1 MIVRSTIR
9 LLSVV
14 SLSVCAALS
23 LASCASTGKPDQVA
37 YSPAELR
44 SEAERRVMNAR
55 PGEIIVP
62 YQVTPELVARAQ
74 ELTRYIRS
82 EYDAARA
89 LIEAVTDE
97 NQFGLKYQATA
108 TAPADETVLR
118 GYGNCLALT
127 SVFIGLARGIGL
139 EVYYI
144 DASDRVNEIRRELEI
159 IVDSGHIA
167 AVTRTE
173 RGWTM
178 VDFAGELPN
187 YRTFRVIDDL
197 TVLAHYYNNRGYE
210 IIDEASQS
218 GQEVPWDQVRRSF
231 DIATK
236 VRPGFSL
243 AHNNLGVLNAQA
255 GQDEAAERAYLSAI
269 DADPNFAAPYHN
281 LGNLKLSQGEL
292 DDAIVA
298 YDEAIRIK
306 TKNPYLHY
314 HRGLALY
321 RQGQL
326 EEAAAA
332 FERAISLKRDYVEP
346 RNLLA
351 QTYDKLGRH
360 EDAERVRKSVR
371 GLLSQHR
378 QESSL

>member
-1 MIVRSTIR
+1 
-9 LLSVV
+9 L
-14 SLSVCAALS
+14 CAGLS
-23 LASCASTGKPDQVA
+23 LVSCASTAQPSKVV
-37 YSPAELR
+37 YTPAELLA
-44 SEAERRVMNAR
+44 EAEHRVMNSR

-62 YQVTPELVARAQ
+62 YQVTPELLDQARD
-74 ELTRYIRS
+74 LTRYIRS
-82 EYDAARA
+82 EYDAAQA
-89 LIEAVTDE
+89 LIDAVTNK
-97 NQFGLKYQATA
+97 NQFGIEYQATA

-144 DASDRVNEIRRELEI
+144 DASDRVNDIRREEQI

-210 IIDEASQS
+210 IIDSANQASE
-218 GQEVPWDQVRRSF
+218 EVPWDQVRRSF

-236 VRPGFSL
+236 VRPDFSL

-255 GQDEAAERAYLSAI
+255 GNSDAAERAYRSAI
-269 DADPNFAAPYHN
+269 RSDPDFAAPYHN
-281 LGNLKLSQGEL
+281 LGNLKLSEGDL
-292 DDAIVA
+292 DAALEA

-321 RQGQL
+321 QRGDL
-326 EEAAAA
+326 EEAVLA

-346 RNLLA
+346 RNVLA
-351 QTYDKLGRH
+351 QVYDKLGRP
-360 EDAERVRKSVR
+360 EDAARVRKSVR
-371 GLLSQHR
+371 SLLSQH
-378 QESSL
+378 Q

>member
-1 MIVRSTIR
+1 MARSTIR
-9 LLSVV
+9 LLTVAT
-14 SLSVCAALS
+14 LFVCAALS
-23 LASCASTGKPDQVA
+23 LASCASTGQPNQIA
-37 YSPAELR
+37 YSPAELKA
-44 SEAERRVMNAR
+44 EAERRVMNAR

-62 YQVTPELVARAQ
+62 YQVTPELIERAH

-82 EYDAARA
+82 EYEAARL

-97 NQFGLKYQATA
+97 DQLGIEYMATA
-108 TAPADETVLR
+108 TAPADETVIR

-127 SVFIGLARGIGL
+127 SVFIGLARGVGL
-139 EVYYI
+139 QAYYI
-144 DASDRVNEIRRELEI
+144 DASDRVNDIRREEQI

-187 YRTFRVIDDL
+187 YRTFRVIDDI

-210 IIDEASQS
+210 IIDSANQAS
-218 GQEVPWDQVRRSF
+218 QEVPWDQVRRSF

-236 VRPGFSL
+236 VRPDFSL
-243 AHNNLGVLNAQA
+243 AHNNLGVLDAQA
-255 GQDEAAERAYLSAI
+255 GNSDAAERAYRSAI
-269 DADPNFAAPYHN
+269 RSDPEFAAPYHN
-281 LGNLKLSQGEL
+281 LGNLKLSEGDLVAALE
-292 DDAIVA
+292 A

-306 TKNPYLHY
+306 NKNPYLHY

-321 RQGQL
+321 QKGDL
-326 EEAAAA
+326 EEAVLA

-346 RNLLA
+346 RNVLA
-351 QTYDKLGRH
+351 QVYDKLGRP
-360 EDAERVRKSVR
+360 EDAARVRKSVR
-371 GLLSQHR
+371 SLLSQH
-378 QESSL
+378 Q

>member
-1 MIVRSTIR
+1 MMNATSTTR
-9 LLSVV
+9 LLSVAT
-14 SLSVCAALS
+14 LSVCAALG
-23 LASCASTGKPDQVA
+23 LVSCASTAKPAQTA
-37 YSPAELR
+37 YTPDELR
-44 SEAERRVMNAR
+44 VEAHRRVLNAR

-62 YQVTPELVARAQ
+62 YQLTPELVERAH

-82 EYDAARA
+82 EYDAARI
-89 LIEAVTDE
+89 LVEAVTDE
-97 NQFGLKYQATA
+97 NIFGIEYQTTA
-108 TAPADETVLR
+108 TAPADETVVR

-144 DASDRVNEIRRELEI
+144 DASDRVNDLRREEEI

-167 AVTRTE
+167 AVARSE

-210 IIDEASQS
+210 IIDAATQAGE
-218 GQEVPWDQVRRSF
+218 EVPWDQVRRSF

-236 VRPGFSL
+236 VRPDFSL
-243 AHNNLGVLNAQA
+243 AHNNLGVLSAQA
-255 GQDEAAERAYLSAI
+255 GDDAAAERAYLAAI
-269 DADPNFAAPYHN
+269 KADAKFAAPYHN
-281 LGNLKLSQGEL
+281 LGNLRLSQGEL
-292 DDAIVA
+292 DGALEA

-306 TKNPYLHY
+306 TGNPYLHY
-314 HRGLALY
+314 HRGLALF
-321 RQGQL
+321 RQGDL
-326 EEAAAA
+326 EQAAVA

-360 EDAERVRKSVR
+360 EDAARVRKSVR
-371 GLLSQHR
+371 GLLSQH
-378 QESSL
+378 

>member
-1 MIVRSTIR
+1 MSGR
-9 LLSVV
+9 
-14 SLSVCAALS
+14 
-23 LASCASTGKPDQVA
+23 
-37 YSPAELR
+37 
-44 SEAERRVMNAR
+44 N
-55 PGEIIVP
+55 
-62 YQVTPELVARAQ
+62 LVAR

-82 EYDAARA
+82 EYDAAR
-89 LIEAVTDE
+89 IIIDAVTDE
-97 NQFGLKYQATA
+97 NIFGIEYVSTA
-108 TAPADETVLR
+108 TAPADETVVR

-127 SVFIGLARGIGL
+127 SVFIGLARGVGL
-139 EVYYI
+139 EAYYI
-144 DASDRVNEIRRELEI
+144 DASNRVNDIRREEEI

-210 IIDEASQS
+210 IIDEATRS
-218 GQEVPWDQVRRSF
+218 GEEVAWDQVRRNF

-236 VRPGFSL
+236 VRPDFSL
-243 AHNNLGVLNAQA
+243 AHNNLGVLSAQA
-255 GQDEAAERAYLSAI
+255 GEDEAAERAYRAAI
-269 DADPNFAAPYHN
+269 VADPEFAAPYHN
-281 LGNLKLSQGEL
+281 LGNLKLSQGDL
-292 DDAIVA
+292 DSAVSA

-314 HRGLALY
+314 HRGVALY
-321 RQGQL
+321 RKGAL
-326 EEAAAA
+326 EDAAAA
-332 FERAISLKRDYVEP
+332 FERAISLDRDYVEP

-360 EDAERVRKSVR
+360 EDAAKIRKSVR
-371 GLLSQHR
+371 NLLSQR
-378 QESSL
+378 Q